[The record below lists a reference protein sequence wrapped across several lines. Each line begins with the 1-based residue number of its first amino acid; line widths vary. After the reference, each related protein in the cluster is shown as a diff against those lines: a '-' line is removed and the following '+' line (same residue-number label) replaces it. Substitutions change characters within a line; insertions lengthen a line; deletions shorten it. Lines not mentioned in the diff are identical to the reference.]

1 MCIVLVVRDTEE
13 TSQPDLK
20 LWVEDRQTNGQKA
33 SCPHTIVTDVDTVCP
48 KVSPMKYSIST
59 VVMKRRRKRVR

>member
-1 MCIVLVVRDTEE
+1 MCGVLVVRDTEE

-20 LWVEDRQTNGQKA
+20 LWVEDRRTDGQKA

-48 KVSPMKYSIST
+48 
-59 VVMKRRRKRVR
+59 